1 MMPMGYKSCYCKFV
15 IMFLYHMLMQLIT
28 YSAIILQLVVDYNDQ
43 KNIPGLREWI
53 ESINKEADRVRSDF
67 NLFSPK
73 PKQNDQTLPLCLLNR
88 TLSSIRVIHFRD
100 SVKGEDGN
108 QDMHLPAVLPKVPRR
123 FYYLFGKPI
132 EMKGMNNLVRDRKSA
147 NEVYLRIKS
156 EVEEIMSYLKRKRE
170 EDPYRSIA
178 QRALYQATWGVSA
191 QVPTFEP

>member
-15 IMFLYHMLMQLIT
+15 IMFLYHMLMQIIT
-28 YSAIILQLVVDYNDQ
+28 LQLVVDYNDQ

-73 PKQNDQTLPLCLLNR
+73 PKLNDQTLPLCLLNR

-108 QDMHLPAVLPKVPRR
+108 QDMHCLLFSQK
-123 FYYLFGKPI
+123 YLADSTTY
-132 EMKGMNNLVRDRKSA
+132 LA
-147 NEVYLRIKS
+147 N
-156 EVEEIMSYLKRKRE
+156 
-170 EDPYRSIA
+170 RSK
-178 QRALYQATWGVSA
+178 
-191 QVPTFEP
+191 